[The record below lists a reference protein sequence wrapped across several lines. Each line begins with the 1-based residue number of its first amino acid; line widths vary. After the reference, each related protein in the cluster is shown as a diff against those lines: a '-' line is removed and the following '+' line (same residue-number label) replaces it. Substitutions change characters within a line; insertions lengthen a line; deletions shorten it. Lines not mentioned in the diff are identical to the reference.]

1 MDDDDHSDNVVGVDS
16 HPHLLFHRMDKKDDD
31 ADIVGCFH
39 DVVVV
44 VVGVVDDEELVD
56 DEDDRVLLV
65 VVLLHLHHSYRVEEA
80 HYCNLMWRTE
90 HQVEDDRQSAAV
102 AVAAREEDEGLLL
115 LLLLLFLIPPSPSP
129 RIDDSNWPAIVAEI
143 EVLAKQ

>member
-1 MDDDDHSDNVVGVDS
+1 MDDDDHSDNVGVGVDS
-16 HPHLLFHRMDKKDDD
+16 HPHLLFHRMDKKDD

-44 VVGVVDDEELVD
+44 VVVDDEELVD

-65 VVLLHLHHSYRVEEA
+65 VVLLHLHHSYTVEA

-90 HQVEDDRQSAAV
+90 HPVEDDRQSAA
-102 AVAAREEDEGLLL
+102 AAAAAREEDEWLL
-115 LLLLLFLIPPSPSP
+115 LLLLLFLIPP
-129 RIDDSNWPAIVAEI
+129 
-143 EVLAKQ
+143 

>member
-16 HPHLLFHRMDKKDDD
+16 HPHLLFHRMDKKDD

-44 VVGVVDDEELVD
+44 VVVDDEELVD

-65 VVLLHLHHSYRVEEA
+65 VVLLHLHHSYTVEA
-80 HYCNLMWRTE
+80 HFCNLMWRTE
-90 HQVEDDRQSAAV
+90 HPVEDDRQSA

-115 LLLLLFLIPPSPSP
+115 LLFLIPPSPTP
-129 RIDDSNWPAIVAEI
+129 RIDD
-143 EVLAKQ
+143 